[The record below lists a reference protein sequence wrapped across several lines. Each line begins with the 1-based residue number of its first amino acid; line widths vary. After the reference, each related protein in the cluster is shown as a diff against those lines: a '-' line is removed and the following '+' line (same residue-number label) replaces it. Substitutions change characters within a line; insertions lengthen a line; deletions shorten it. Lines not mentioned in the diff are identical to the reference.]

1 MSVLDT
7 KVKSG
12 ESPKF
17 YKSGI
22 SSLEK
27 RIAQLEHQVF
37 CCCEKL
43 QAQGWNFDVSA
54 YPGGTD
60 SAGLGPGVGCCGQ
73 TIMIA
78 GALVTGGGGTEGFY
92 AYDCTGDLTLSG
104 NPEWILIHP

>member
-1 MSVLDT
+1 MSVLDV

-43 QAQGWNFDVSA
+43 QAQVWNFDVSA

-73 TIMIA
+73 TIMVA
-78 GALVTGGGGTEGFY
+78 GALVGAAFEGFY
-92 AYDCTGDLTLSG
+92 AYDCTGDITGGSPG
-104 NPEWILIHP
+104 WVLIHP